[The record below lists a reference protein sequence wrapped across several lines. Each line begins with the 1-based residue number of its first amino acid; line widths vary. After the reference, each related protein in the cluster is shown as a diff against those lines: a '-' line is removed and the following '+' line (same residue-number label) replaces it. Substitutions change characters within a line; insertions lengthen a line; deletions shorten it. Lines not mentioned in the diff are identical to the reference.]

1 MDKGILKDYIDA
13 CELIK
18 ETEDDIRRLKKRRS
32 TIVQG
37 AVKGSMHEF
46 PYTEQTYHIEGVSY
60 SVVQDPGSLEAE
72 ERLLK
77 ERKAHAECVK
87 VQVDAWMNTI
97 PLRMQRIIR
106 LKFFEEK
113 TWGEVAIMMGR
124 KTTGDSVRMEFNNFM
139 GVA

>member
-37 AVKGSMHEF
+37 MVKGSMHEF
-46 PYTEQTYHIEGVSY
+46 PYTEQTYHIEGMSY

-77 ERKAHAECVK
+77 ERKAHAEREK
-87 VQVDAWMNTI
+87 VQVEAWMNTI

-106 LKFFEEK
+106 FKIFQKLSWDGVAVKM
-113 TWGEVAIMMGR
+113 GER
-124 KTTGDSVRMEFNNFM
+124 KTGDAYRKQLDDFLKEE
-139 GVA
+139 